1 VTGGDWSGRRLH
13 FIGIG
18 GAGMSGLAVV
28 CAGLG
33 AEVTGSDRSESS
45 YMERLRAAGL
55 EPTIGHDAANLP
67 EGAEV
72 VVSTAIAAENPELAL
87 ARERGL
93 TVIHRGELL
102 AELCAE
108 KRLIAIAG
116 THGKTTTTAM
126 AVTALR
132 GLGEDPAFFVGG
144 EVPGLGPDGAP
155 ANAGWGAS
163 DWVVAEADES
173 DGSFLR
179 LDPEVAVI
187 TNVEMDHHSKW
198 GSLEPLIEAFVG
210 FAAKSRVAV
219 LPAPSR
225 EGGAVEEVR
234 EALAGGPTVAATGG
248 SVAPPDAPVDRL
260 VDGEAA
266 SRLAAEPESAL
277 TDPSGDTTAGQ
288 SRPAPASSPTLA
300 EFSAAKPPTPSLD
313 LAVPGAHNVLNA
325 RAALAALGAA
335 GFDLDA
341 AAAALADF
349 RGVRRRLEV
358 KGERGGVR
366 IYDDY
371 AHHPT
376 EVRAALSALR
386 GLAPPRLLAV
396 FQPHLYSRTKV
407 FAAEF
412 GAALALADEIA
423 VLDVYPAREE
433 PIGPLAGVSGLDV
446 ARAAADRG
454 KGKPVA
460 WLPTAARAEAFLKRR
475 LESVP
480 PGSILVTIGAGDI
493 FKLGEA
499 LVSRNPGEAPVKGD
513 EGDPGRTSP
522 QFVREGSPSS
532 PSSHNEPPPGVE
544 RDYPLA
550 RLTTV
555 RTGGPADFFAR
566 PATQDD
572 LAALLAWAEKASIPV
587 GVVGSGSN
595 LLVADDGFRGLAMKL
610 DGALTEVERD
620 GTHLRCGG
628 GARLPSVA
636 GKTPGWGLAGLEF
649 GVNIPGT
656 VGGAVRMNANA
667 YGGQLAE
674 VLEWVEV
681 TTAAGTERRTP
692 DAFDFAYRNSNLT
705 ADEVVSRASFAL
717 EPSDPDEVRATLAS
731 MRGRRK
737 EAQPSGIK
745 TFGSTFKNPE
755 DERAEG
761 RSAGQLLEAAGCRG
775 LTHGGARFSEKH
787 ANFVE
792 NAGEA
797 TTADVLALMAEGRR
811 RVKEQFGVELEPEVQ
826 VLGDVD
832 VPGWEDA

>member
-1 VTGGDWSGRRLH
+1 VSDWSVRRLH

-33 AEVTGSDRSESS
+33 ATVTGSDRSESS

-55 EPTIGHDAANLP
+55 EPHIGHDAGNVP

-87 ARERGL
+87 ARERGEK
-93 TVIHRGELL
+93 VIHRGELL

-126 AVTALR
+126 AVWALR

-155 ANAGWGAS
+155 ANAGWGTS
-163 DWVVAEADES
+163 EWVVAEADES

-179 LDPEVAVI
+179 LDPEIAVV

-198 GSLEPLIEAFVG
+198 GSLEPLIEAFAG
-210 FAAKSRVAV
+210 FAGKARVAV
-219 LPAPSR
+219 LPAPTR
-225 EGGAVEEVR
+225 AGGAVEEVR
-234 EALAGGPTVAATGG
+234 RSLRSA
-248 SVAPPDAPVDRL
+248 
-260 VDGEAA
+260 
-266 SRLAAEPESAL
+266 AAE
-277 TDPSGDTTAGQ
+277 
-288 SRPAPASSPTLA
+288 LA
-300 EFSAAKPPTPSLD
+300 EFSLDVPGPAKLE

-325 RAALAALGAA
+325 RACLAALGAA
-335 GFDLDA
+335 GFDLGR
-341 AAAALADF
+341 AAAALSDF
-349 RGVRRRLEV
+349 RGVRRRLEL
-358 KGERGGVR
+358 KGERDGVR

-386 GLAPPRLLAV
+386 ELEPPRLLAV

-407 FAAEF
+407 FATQF
-412 GAALALADEIA
+412 GAALALADEVA

-433 PIGPLAGVSGLDV
+433 PVGPLAGVSGLHV
-446 ARAAADRG
+446 ARAAADSG
-454 KGKPVA
+454 NGKPVA
-460 WLPTAARAEAFLKRR
+460 WLPTAAKAEAFLSHR
-475 LESVP
+475 LDSLP
-480 PGSILVTIGAGDI
+480 AGSILVTVGAGDI

-499 LVSRNPGEAPVKGD
+499 LVGGRS
-513 EGDPGRTSP
+513 GDPERTSP
-522 QFVREGSPSS
+522 QFVREGSPDL
-532 PSSHNEPPPGVE
+532 PPGIE
-544 RDYPLA
+544 KNYPLA

-566 PATQDD
+566 PESPED
-572 LAALLAWAEKASIPV
+572 LVALLAWAKKNEVEV

-610 DGALTEVERD
+610 AGALTAIERD
-620 GTHLRCGG
+620 NDHLVCGG
-628 GARLPSVA
+628 GARLPA
-636 GKTPGWGLAGLEF
+636 AAAKAAGWGLSGLEF
-649 GVNIPGT
+649 GINIPGT
-656 VGGAVRMNANA
+656 AGGAVRMNANA
-667 YGGQLAE
+667 YGGQLGE

-681 TTAAGTERRTP
+681 STAAGTERRPPAT
-692 DAFDFAYRNSNLT
+692 FGFVYRNSNL
-705 ADEVVSRASFAL
+705 AAGEVVSRASFAL
-717 EPSDPDEVRATLAS
+717 TPGDPEEIKATLAS
-731 MRGRRK
+731 MRGRRR

-745 TFGSTFKNPE
+745 TFGSTFKNPD

-775 LTHGGARFSEKH
+775 LRQGGARFSEKH

-792 NAGEA
+792 NTGEA

-811 RVKEQFGVELEPEVQ
+811 RVKERFGVELEPEVQ
-826 VLGDVD
+826 VLGEVE
-832 VPGWEDA
+832 VPG